1 MQIELLFNWQ
11 FITGLRHSWKNPLN
25 PPKPE
30 NVYNLPA
37 GEVKRLI
44 EFLAGRPVVKC
55 LDWEKPDFES
65 WNLKLRAL
73 DLWNTKALK
82 SVKKYLDSK

>member
-1 MQIELLFNWQ
+1 MQIELLFNEW
-11 FITGLRHSWKNPLN
+11 FIVWLRTNWHNPKN

-37 GEVKRLI
+37 SEVKRLI

-55 LDWEKPDFES
+55 LDDEKPDFEYQ
-65 WNLKLRAL
+65 NLKLRAL
-73 DLWNTKALK
+73 DLWNVKALK
-82 SVKKYLDSK
+82 SVKKYLDK

>member
-1 MQIELLFNWQ
+1 MHIELLFNNE
-11 FITGLRHSWKNPLN
+11 FIVWLRTNWHNPKN

-37 GEVKRLI
+37 SEVKRLI

-55 LDWEKPDFES
+55 LDNEKPDFEYH
-65 WNLKLRAL
+65 NLKLRAL
-73 DLWNTKALK
+73 DLGNVKALK
-82 SVKKYLDSK
+82 SVKRYLDK

>member
-1 MQIELLFNWQ
+1 MLLELLFNDW
-11 FITGLRHSWKNPLN
+11 FIVWLRTNWKNPLN

-30 NVYNLPA
+30 NIYNLPA
-37 GEVKRLI
+37 SEVKRLI

-55 LDWEKPDFES
+55 LDNKKPDFEYH
-65 WNLKLRAL
+65 NLKLRAL
-73 DLWNTKALK
+73 DIWNTKALK

>member
-1 MQIELLFNWQ
+1 MQIELLLNNELIVW
-11 FITGLRHSWKNPLN
+11 LRTRWKNPKN

-37 GEVKRLI
+37 SEVKRLI

-55 LDWEKPDFES
+55 LDNKKPDFES

-73 DLWNTKALK
+73 DLWNDKALK
-82 SVKKYLDSK
+82 SVKRFLDNN